1 MATLTCGTACLG
13 FCLSLLIS
21 YKLCWKML
29 LAHSCPTLCDPMDCS
44 LPGSCL
50 SMGFS
55 GVACHFL
62 LQVIFPTQRSNL
74 GLLHCR
80 QIRHYLSHQG
90 KWFSLPSCIP
100 KSEWNSEQ
108 VTPRCSSLTSSCYCL
123 SSKKVAQRR
132 PASIKKLLLQT
143 DRASQEPMNWFE
155 VLLSLGLQ
163 KS

>member
-108 VTPRCSSLTSSCYCL
+108 VTPRCSSFFRQIEQAKNPWTGLKSFSL
-123 SSKKVAQRR
+123 LGSRRVNINLLSKK
-132 PASIKKLLLQT
+132 P
-143 DRASQEPMNWFE
+143 E
-155 VLLSLGLQ
+155 VCNCPL
-163 KS
+163 